1 MPYPPASPSPPPQ
14 PGPDP
19 TGRRTLAPQRCPIR
33 YSERRR
39 GCSSMAEHQLPKLT
53 VRVRF
58 PSPAQIRDAS
68 VRIVRGPGA
77 FRILTWGPSPQTP
90 RCGGR
95 SERFGTG
102 CVPRRSALIR
112 RLHRLPNRADSVGS
126 IPSPAS
132 LNGSRCLGRWL
143 VRAFVCLGHAGN
155 RDGPSVGC
163 SGRIARVAVNVV
175 DAAITPRVRS
185 APRMAWSPATI
196 ERMSRGCVR
205 SLTAWSFWAVT

>member
-1 MPYPPASPSPPPQ
+1 VPP
-14 PGPDP
+14 
-19 TGRRTLAPQRCPIR
+19 RAPAIR
-33 YSERRR
+33 YSERRC

-58 PSPAQIRDAS
+58 PSPAQIRDAP

-95 SERFGTG
+95 SERVGTG

-112 RLHRLPNRADSVGS
+112 RLHRLPSRAD

-132 LNGSRCLGRWL
+132 LNRSRGLGRWF
-143 VRAFVCLGHAGN
+143 VRAFVGLGHAGN
-155 RDGPSVGC
+155 RDGPTVGC
-163 SGRIARVAVNVV
+163 WGRIAKVAVNMV

-196 ERMSRGCVR
+196 ERMDRGCVR
-205 SLTAWSFWAVT
+205 SPTALSFSGLSLEP